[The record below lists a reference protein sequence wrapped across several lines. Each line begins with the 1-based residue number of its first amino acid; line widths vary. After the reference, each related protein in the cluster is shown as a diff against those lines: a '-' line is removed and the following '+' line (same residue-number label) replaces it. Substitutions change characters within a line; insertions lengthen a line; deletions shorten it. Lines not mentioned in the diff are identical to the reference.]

1 MDMTD
6 KLLVQSK
13 PGGPPLYTTEYYRLF
28 FIESG
33 YAHAKLDNWHVAV
46 SAGDLIP
53 LSPGEEAT
61 FDGNLNTLAVAFH
74 HDFYCVRV
82 KRQEVYCD
90 GVVFNRLNGKP
101 SITLPESEWSLCQDR
116 FAEIEEILQSDGVFA
131 NERAINALR
140 AILLQAA
147 EFKMQQLSREEESEL
162 IAAPMS
168 DLVLR
173 FQDLLEAY
181 FVDHRDIGFYC
192 DSLNVTATVL
202 NRRLKSELGQTAL
215 QAINERV
222 AIAARVE
229 LRSGRKSV
237 KEVAFDLGFEDPL
250 YFSRFFKKQFGYA
263 PSHYFSNPPLH
274 AQ

>member
-1 MDMTD
+1 MDITE

-13 PGGPPLYTTEYYRLF
+13 PGTPPQYATDYYRLF

-33 YAHAKLDNWHVAV
+33 CAHATLDNWHVAV
-46 SAGDLIP
+46 STGDLIP
-53 LSPGEEAT
+53 LSPGENAI
-61 FDGNLNTLAVAFH
+61 FHGNISVLAVAFH

-90 GVVFNRLNGKP
+90 GVVFNRLNGQP
-101 SITLPESEWSLCQDR
+101 SITLPKSEWPLCRDR
-116 FAEIEEILQSDGVFA
+116 FTELKKIHQSDGVLA
-131 NERAINALR
+131 NERAVNALR
-140 AILLQAA
+140 SILLQAA
-147 EFKMQQLSREEESEL
+147 DYKMQQLSCEEESEL
-162 IAAPMS
+162 IAAPIS
-168 DLVLR
+168 ELVLR

-181 FVDHRDIGFYC
+181 FLDHRDIGFYC

-250 YFSRFFKKQFGYA
+250 YFSRFFKKQFGCA